1 MQAIWNSKNYWVNM
15 QGDKAVSAI
24 SFDTLNTELWEYVFI
39 DPANKLA
46 TAGGDDENMFGEQ
59 QDNLDSLESAGA
71 KGGDAAGDDDDDDE
85 NVLDMPP
92 SWVGALTVSRTDF
105 ALSYPPYGQRTVLY
119 FKAKLELFAE
129 HTHDQGMVSR
139 LTLYKD
145 RARTIVKECREAFT
159 HRRDRLA
166 SRVRY
171 PLEGKV
177 RERFLPGRQL
187 SLKELVEWAG
197 RRRELSFYVRARQDG
212 LACREE
218 EIGSKI
224 IERFEGRGDNL
235 VYRSVSVKEDRT
247 GGSKPQYTLPG
258 GGSAGELVV
267 QKMTQKFARN
277 DAKPADQDVAKRTF
291 YVQEGSIRT
300 LYHYAEGRITR
311 ATKRH
316 IKDRHGA
323 PGSSSAAGGGDEGGD
338 DSGESL
344 QTVLAAERDCLQEVR
359 RSQLEDLEL
368 RRLRRLEDG
377 AVFIDKPIFDSAHER
392 QLAEAKGADAAA
404 EEEGEADRL
413 QVDYLTPFV
422 QNAADPKSISRE
434 EAQRARDACL
444 KSLKDRLLER
454 ANIIQ
459 TRLNE
464 ENAKL
469 AKRQATF
476 QRNQRDNDP
485 SAEEEFEKFCSEA
498 MFRIQ
503 ILEQRLVN
511 HEETAL
517 KKYQEL
523 DERLSV
529 DPRLN
534 VLTNP

>member
-1 MQAIWNSKNYWVNM
+1 MCIR
-15 QGDKAVSAI
+15 
-24 SFDTLNTELWEYVFI
+24 
-39 DPANKLA
+39 
-46 TAGGDDENMFGEQ
+46 
-59 QDNLDSLESAGA
+59 DS
-71 KGGDAAGDDDDDDE
+71 
-85 NVLDMPP
+85 
-92 SWVGALTVSRTDF
+92 
-105 ALSYPPYGQRTVLY
+105 
-119 FKAKLELFAE
+119 
-129 HTHDQGMVSR
+129 
-139 LTLYKD
+139 
-145 RARTIVKECREAFT
+145 
-159 HRRDRLA
+159 
-166 SRVRY
+166 
-171 PLEGKV
+171 
-177 RERFLPGRQL
+177 
-187 SLKELVEWAG
+187 
-197 RRRELSFYVRARQDG
+197 
-212 LACREE
+212 
-218 EIGSKI
+218 
-224 IERFEGRGDNL
+224 
-235 VYRSVSVKEDRT
+235 
-247 GGSKPQYTLPG
+247 
-258 GGSAGELVV
+258 
-267 QKMTQKFARN
+267 
-277 DAKPADQDVAKRTF
+277 
-291 YVQEGSIRT
+291 
-300 LYHYAEGRITR
+300 HYAEGRITR

-368 RRLRRLEDG
+368 RRLRRQEDG

-392 QLAEAKGADAAA
+392 RLAEAKGADAAA

-534 VLTNP
+534 VLTNA